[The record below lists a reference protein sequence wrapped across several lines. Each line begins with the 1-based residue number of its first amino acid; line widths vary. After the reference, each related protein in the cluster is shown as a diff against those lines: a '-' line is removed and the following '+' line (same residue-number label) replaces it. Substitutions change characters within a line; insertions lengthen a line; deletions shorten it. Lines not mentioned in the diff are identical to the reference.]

1 MAEPVTRRAPAREA
15 RVPLLPLALS
25 GIAYTV
31 DGAPILDNIELELAA
46 GPRTVILGPNGAGK
60 SVLMRICHGLLAPT
74 RGTVRWANA
83 ERPGEPRRQAM
94 VFQRPVLLRR
104 SALANLLFALSVAQ
118 VPREQRMER
127 ARRALDRVGLE
138 AVAHRPARVLSG
150 GEQQRLALA
159 RAWMLEPE
167 VLFLDEPTANLD
179 PGATRQI
186 ESIVQSIHD
195 AGTKIVMITH
205 NLGQAQRLGDEV
217 VFIDRGRVL
226 ERTVA
231 ARFFDSPA
239 TAEADAFLKGEL
251 PWHRSDAQRSR

>member
-1 MAEPVTRRAPAREA
+1 M
-15 RVPLLPLALS
+15 LPLALVRV
-25 GIAYTV
+25 GFAAGGRT
-31 DGAPILDNIELELAA
+31 ILADIDLVIEA

-74 RGTVRWANA
+74 SGNVRWAHP
-83 ERPGEPRRQAM
+83 EKPGEPRRQAM

-104 SALANLLFALSVAQ
+104 SALGNLTFALAVAG
-118 VPREQRMER
+118 VPGHEREGR
-127 ARRALDRVGLE
+127 ALTALDRVGLLGF
-138 AVAHRPARVLSG
+138 AHRPARVLSG

-179 PGATRQI
+179 PGATREI
-186 ESIVQSIHD
+186 ESIVQSIH
-195 AGTKIVMITH
+195 ASGTKIVMITH

-217 VFIDRGRVL
+217 LFVDRGRIA
-226 ERTVA
+226 ERTQVE
-231 ARFFDSPA
+231 RFFRNPA

-251 PWHRSDAQRSR
+251 PWP